1 MFEKIKRFFNA
12 QTRSP
17 TIDRLEMVTQNGEG
31 FYAWNGKLYDS
42 DIVRSCIRPKAKA
55 IGKLTA
61 KHIRDN
67 ESGLTINP
75 DVYMRFLLEE
85 PNPFMTGQVFQEKMA
100 TQLQLNNN
108 AFALIIRNNDGFPV
122 ELYPIPASGVDALY
136 DHGGNLLLRC
146 TMRNGKIF
154 TFDYVDVIHIR
165 QDFNDSDIFG
175 TSPMKALKPLM
186 EIVNTSDQGIVN
198 AIKNSAVIRWLLKF
212 TTNLNDDDRAKRTKE
227 FAESFLKID
236 NTAGVAAVDGK
247 MDATQVKPQDYVPNA
262 LQMDRTTKRIMNYF
276 GTNPEIVGS
285 TYDENQWNA
294 YYEAEIEPVA
304 VQMSGEYTRKLFT
317 RRERG
322 FGNSIIFEASSLQY
336 ASMTT
341 KMNLYQAVDRGSMT
355 PNEWRRILG
364 NLAPLPGGDEP
375 IRRLDTQPV
384 ANAAVIDEEEAEVI
398 EEN

>member
-1 MFEKIKRFFNA
+1 MFERVKKFFGV

-17 TIDRLEMVTQNGEG
+17 TVDRIQMVTQTGEG
-31 FYAWNGKLYDS
+31 IYAWSGKLYDS

-55 IGKLTA
+55 VGKLTA

-67 ESGLTINP
+67 SAGFAINP

-85 PNPFMTGQVFQEKMA
+85 PNPYMTGQVFQEKLA

-108 AFALIIRNNDGFPV
+108 AFALIIRNNDGLPV
-122 ELYPIPASGVDALY
+122 ELYPIPATGVDAVY
-136 DHGGNLLLRC
+136 DKAGNLLLRC
-146 TMRNGKIF
+146 TMRNGKVF
-154 TFDYVDVIHIR
+154 TFDYSDVIHIR
-165 QDFNDSDIFG
+165 QDFNDKDIFG
-175 TSPMKALKPLM
+175 TSPMAALKPLM
-186 EIVNTSDQGIVN
+186 EIVTTTDQGIVN

-212 TTNLNDDDRAKRTKE
+212 TTNVNDEDRKKRTKE
-227 FAESFLKID
+227 FAESFLEID
-236 NTAGVAAVDGK
+236 KTSGVASTDGK
-247 MDATQVKPQDYVPNA
+247 MEAQQVNPNDYVPNA

-276 GTNPEIVGS
+276 GTNPEIVAS
-285 TYDENQWNA
+285 DYDENQWNA
-294 YYEAEIEPVA
+294 YYEAEIEPLA

-336 ASMTT
+336 ASMNT
-341 KMNLYQAVDRGSMT
+341 KLNLYQVVDRGAML

-364 NLAPLPGGDEP
+364 NLGPIEGGDKP
-375 IRRLDTQPV
+375 IRRLDTMPV
-384 ANAAVIDEEEAEVI
+384 EATVVDEEAEVI